1 MAAISNFNRINRR
14 MHNKSFTVDNQ
25 ITLIGGRNIA
35 DEYFGARVDAKFGDL
50 DVLGIGPIVQDIS
63 NMFDTYWNHEAA
75 LPVGAFLKKLDDPDA
90 ELARV
95 KKGLADSIDDIK
107 DTQYA
112 AAVRG
117 RIDRYVDADGSE
129 FKWAPYMMV
138 VDSPD
143 KGIKKKAEDA
153 DSITTP
159 LIASLSAAKREAII
173 ISPYFV
179 PRKRG
184 IEGFSA
190 MEARGV
196 DVKIITNSLAANN
209 QFTVHA
215 GYAPSRKPLLQAG
228 AEIYEIK
235 PHTDISG
242 AEIVA
247 AVGAKATLHTKAFIV
262 DRKEIFIGS
271 FNFDPRSANINTE
284 LGVIIQDPELA
295 TYYAEYAE
303 RVMPISAYEVFLNA
317 DEKVRWRDHSNGQ
330 EAIFDKEP
338 ESSWWDRF
346 KVGFVRIL
354 PIRSQL

>member
-1 MAAISNFNRINRR
+1 
-14 MHNKSFTVDNQ
+14 
-25 ITLIGGRNIA
+25 
-35 DEYFGARVDAKFGDL
+35 
-50 DVLGIGPIVQDIS
+50 
-63 NMFDTYWNHEAA
+63 MFDAYWNHEAA

-90 ELARV
+90 ELERV
-95 KKGLADSIDDIK
+95 KKGFADSIDDIK
-107 DTQYA
+107 STPYA
-112 AAVRG
+112 EAVRG
-117 RIDRYVDADGSE
+117 RIENFLDTDGSQ
-129 FKWAPYMMV
+129 FQWAPYTMV

-159 LIASLSAAKREAII
+159 LIASLRAAKREAII

-196 DVKIITNSLAANN
+196 EVKIITNSLAANN

-228 AEIYEIK
+228 AEIYEIQ
-235 PHTDISG
+235 PHANIAG

-262 DRKEIFIGS
+262 DREEIFIGS
-271 FNFDPRSANINTE
+271 FNFDPRSANLNTE
-284 LGVIIQDPELA
+284 LGVIIRDPELA
-295 TYYAEYAE
+295 TYYAEFAE
-303 RVMPISAYEVFLNA
+303 RAMPVSAYEVFLNE
-317 DEKVRWRDHSNGQ
+317 DEKVRWRDSSNGQ
-330 EAIFDKEP
+330 EIVLDKEP

-354 PIRSQL
+354 PVRSQL